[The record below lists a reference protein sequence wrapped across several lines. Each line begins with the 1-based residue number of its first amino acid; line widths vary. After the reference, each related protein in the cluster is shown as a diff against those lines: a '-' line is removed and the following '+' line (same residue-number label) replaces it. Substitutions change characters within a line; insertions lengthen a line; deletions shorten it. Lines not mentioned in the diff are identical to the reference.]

1 MAAVV
6 LYFHVHQPY
15 RVKPYSI
22 FAAGHDHDYF
32 NTASVETDNSASL
45 RLNNEVILK
54 KVARNC
60 YLPAVAVLNELME
73 KYPELK
79 ISFSISGAILDQFE
93 QFLPEVL
100 MRFKHLAAAG
110 KTSVQKS
117 KGKNSPKLHRNVST
131 NRVEFLAET
140 YHHSLAFLYSKDE
153 FRRQV
158 KLHHQKINKLFGQS
172 PTAFRNTELIYN
184 NELAME
190 AEKLGYKVILA
201 EGVDHILGWR
211 SPNFVYRPVGC
222 KKIKLLLKNY
232 RLSDDIAFRFSDRS
246 WSEWPLTADRFA
258 HWVSQVNGSGQ
269 VVNLFMDFETLG
281 EHQWAEHGI
290 FEFLRHLPGEILKH
304 PDNTFMTVTEA
315 ARSFPV
321 MDEID
326 MPQLTSWADTERD
339 LSAWL
344 SNPMQHAAI
353 QALYELEDLIIE
365 TRNPEL
371 ITDWRRL
378 QSSDHFYYMCTKWWT
393 DGDVHKYFSPYD
405 SPYDAF
411 VNYMNVLHDLRS
423 RVEKLSG

>member
-1 MAAVV
+1 
-6 LYFHVHQPY
+6 
-15 RVKPYSI
+15 
-22 FAAGHDHDYF
+22 
-32 NTASVETDNSASL
+32 
-45 RLNNEVILK
+45 
-54 KVARNC
+54 
-60 YLPAVAVLNELME
+60 
-73 KYPELK
+73 
-79 ISFSISGAILDQFE
+79 
-93 QFLPEVL
+93 
-100 MRFKHLAAAG
+100 
-110 KTSVQKS
+110 
-117 KGKNSPKLHRNVST
+117 
-131 NRVEFLAET
+131 
-140 YHHSLAFLYSKDE
+140 
-153 FRRQV
+153 
-158 KLHHQKINKLFGQS
+158 
-172 PTAFRNTELIYN
+172 
-184 NELAME
+184 
-190 AEKLGYKVILA
+190 
-201 EGVDHILGWR
+201 
-211 SPNFVYRPVGC
+211 
-222 KKIKLLLKNY
+222 
-232 RLSDDIAFRFSDRS
+232 
-246 WSEWPLTADRFA
+246 
-258 HWVSQVNGSGQ
+258 
-269 VVNLFMDFETLG
+269 MDFETLG